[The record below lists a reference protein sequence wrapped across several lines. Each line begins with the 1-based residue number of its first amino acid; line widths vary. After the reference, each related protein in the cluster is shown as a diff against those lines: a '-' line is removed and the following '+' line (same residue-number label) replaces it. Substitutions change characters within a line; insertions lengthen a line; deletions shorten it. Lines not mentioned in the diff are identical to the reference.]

1 VTPDY
6 ELSFTGVINSSDS
19 TSKTGGTGTVG
30 FSFEGVDYVYTTQDL
45 ISIITP
51 FANTETKTPTYS
63 ITWIEPLSGGISTTI
78 KFFAIY
84 IPQSQKNGEF
94 PSGGTGS
101 MAVFG
106 DLQQGVGEFTLK
118 CVRAVGADS
127 YMDYEKSGNN
137 LTVLAEGNLAEPAPG
152 SGFTVCTD

>member
-1 VTPDY
+1 
-6 ELSFTGVINSSDS
+6 
-19 TSKTGGTGTVG
+19 TGTAG
-30 FSFEGVDYVYTTQDL
+30 FSFKATDYVYTTQNL
-45 ISIITP
+45 MYITTP
-51 FANTETKTPTYS
+51 FANTETQTPTYS

-84 IPQSQKNGEF
+84 IPQSQNNGEY

-101 MAVFG
+101 MVIFG
-106 DLQQGVGEFTLK
+106 DLQQGSSEFTLK
-118 CVRAVGADS
+118 CVRAIGDDT

-137 LTVLAEGNLAEPAPG
+137 LTVIAEGNLAEPAPG